1 MKARDLIRVVFAC
14 VALTLVTG
22 CDWPKAHAEDEAPV
36 ASPTPRTAMRVRVAP
51 AVEGSA
57 AGVSNVTG
65 VTSAFRHA
73 TISAEVAG
81 RVVER
86 HVEPGRVVKQGDP
99 LVSLDATQATI
110 ALEEARANVAARR
123 ADLSDAER
131 QRDRGDVLRKS
142 DTMSERQHDSL
153 RFGLDRSRAEIS
165 LAQAA
170 LRRAQKALDDAV
182 VRAPFDGTVEEVS
195 VQVGDYLAP
204 GTPVSMLVDFTRV
217 RVRAGVTANEAD
229 TLLPGMKARL
239 SVPALGG
246 LERDVEVQSVGKLAD
261 AKTGT
266 YPVELW
272 LDNEDGRLRAGMV
285 AQVHFAAPEDEAT
298 GPLVPRGAL
307 VRRSGQLVLF
317 VVEGSGDS
325 LHAAKR
331 SVQLGR
337 QIGDQIEI
345 LGGIAAGERVVIDG
359 VFALRD
365 GAAVVID
372 GDAA

>member
-1 MKARDLIRVVFAC
+1 MSARALLV
-14 VALTLVTG
+14 VALAAAALPLWAG
-22 CDWPKAHAEDEAPV
+22 CDGSPALADVDAPPV
-36 ASPTPRTAMRVRVAP
+36 APTLRTAMRVRVAS

-57 AGVSNVTG
+57 AGVSNATG

-86 HVEPGRVVKQGDP
+86 HVEPGRSVAKGDP
-99 LVSLDATQATI
+99 LVSLDVTQLAI
-110 ALEEARANVAARR
+110 AVEEARASVAARR
-123 ADLSDAER
+123 ADLSDAKR
-131 QRDRGDVLRKS
+131 QRERGDVLRQS

-153 RFGLDRSRAEIS
+153 RFGLDRSRAEVS

-170 LRRAQKALDDAV
+170 LQRAQKSLDDAV

-204 GTPVSMLVDFTRV
+204 GTPVSTLVDFTRV

-229 TLLPGMKARL
+229 TLAPGMQARL

-261 AKTGT
+261 TQTGT

-272 LDNEDGRLRAGMV
+272 LDNEDGRLRSGMV
-285 AQVHFAAPEDEAT
+285 AQVHFAAPDDEST

-307 VRRSGQLVLF
+307 VRRSGKLVVF

-325 LHAAKR
+325 LHATKR
-331 SVQLGR
+331 SVRLGR
-337 QIGDQIEI
+337 QIGDRVEI
-345 LGGIAAGERVVIDG
+345 LGGISAGERVVVDG

-365 GAAVVID
+365 GARVVID